1 MKQNIFSYKNAVFY
15 THINGCVHECRFKKL
30 LLAIKSL
37 CYWNDKDAN
46 LGCGCPGLNIV
57 RMDVSIAGH
66 NGTFGMN
73 DGVFDPNRI
82 YRSIEDCIKDTNPIF
97 YSSGKFLK
105 LDVSLWVDL
114 EREFVPDNASWQNN
128 GEDGY
133 CSLYTYHRN
142 GFTNRIERIP
152 INGICNEYD
161 NAPLYD
167 LANDK
172 WIVDNNNCSYS
183 RYNDTY
189 VCRFPKMCE

>member
-82 YRSIEDCIKDTNPIF
+82 YRSIEDCIKDTKPIF

-105 LDVSLWVDL
+105 LDVPLWNVNSCQIML
-114 EREFVPDNASWQNN
+114 RGKITVKTATVAFLHIIGTVLQ
-128 GEDGY
+128 
-133 CSLYTYHRN
+133 
-142 GFTNRIERIP
+142 
-152 INGICNEYD
+152 
-161 NAPLYD
+161 
-167 LANDK
+167 
-172 WIVDNNNCSYS
+172 
-183 RYNDTY
+183 
-189 VCRFPKMCE
+189 

>member
-37 CYWNDKDAN
+37 CYWNGKDAN

-66 NGTFGMN
+66 NGIFGMN

-105 LDVSLWVDL
+105 LDVPLWVDL

-133 CSLYTYHRN
+133 CSLFTYRRN
-142 GFTNRIERIP
+142 GFTIERTP
-152 INGICNEYD
+152 INGICEEYD

-183 RYNDTY
+183 RYNNMY
-189 VCRFPKMCE
+189 VCRFPKVCE